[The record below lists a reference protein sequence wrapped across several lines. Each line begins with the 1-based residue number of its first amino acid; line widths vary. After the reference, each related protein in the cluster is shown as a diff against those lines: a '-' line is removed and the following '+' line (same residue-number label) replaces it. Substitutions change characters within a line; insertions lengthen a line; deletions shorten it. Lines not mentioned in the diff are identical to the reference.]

1 MPFPA
6 GNGIICYGT
15 VRRGS
20 INERARCVPHMR
32 TGDSMATK
40 RTKNGEQKKIE
51 IEPRFPGYV
60 GYIDYYLS
68 TPVSVQVKNDRAE
81 AADVRVFIEGENGL
95 IVPYEAQAEVP
106 FESSVELTAAGVF
119 SPLFLADN
127 DELKQET
134 VTIRAETEG
143 RQVCSASAQVTALPF
158 DWWEGLTGNAE
169 RLAAFVRPRLAD
181 CAAVLAEAGK
191 RLKKWNKSAEFYGYT
206 GTDKNTVRQIAAAVY
221 ASIKAYALEKEG
233 ETDLSQP
240 ASAARANSP
249 LKENRATSLQ
259 LAVFAAACLEAAHLN
274 PVIAVGKNCLA
285 VGVWLYESCFL
296 DSVTD
301 DAEIV
306 EKYVSD
312 GINNLS
318 FFDAEDLFSTTS
330 VAFTPSETHF
340 RQKLK
345 AGYYECF
352 VDVRRCRMGGIGVCP
367 LRGKGLKGYELLK
380 EEEMSP
386 DAAPAPLAS
395 LRKLKLDGKQPK
407 NKQWERRLLDL
418 TTKNTLLNFTGKN
431 ALHLTAADADAL
443 YALLCERGE
452 MRLKGAVSPENEPP
466 FGGEVPKQR
475 KELALLEENKGLL
488 RAYSDAKTTVE
499 LAARLM
505 RKNRE
510 ADEETGAKILY
521 LAFGFLRYT
530 GKDDGA
536 ARYAPLVL
544 APARIARAKGNEDFS
559 VLLSADD
566 GYFVNS
572 TLLEFL
578 KQEFN
583 IDVRGLGGDV
593 SALKIAEILAM
604 VRAETANM
612 KGWDVAGDVYLAAFS
627 FQRYLMWNDIRRHI
641 GDFSKNRLVSALLSN
656 RMERAEF
663 PAAAEED
670 DGDPAATLLPLPADS
685 SQYSAVSLS
694 GTGAS
699 FVLHGPPGT
708 GKSQTITNIIANS
721 LKDGKRVL
729 FVAEKKAAL
738 DVVKKRLDGIGIGEF
753 CLELHSNKTDK
764 TDVLRRLEGTL
775 ALTGQEAPAHFAER
789 AAELVALREELRAP
803 MRALHAKRRLG
814 LSVYQAILLYLQ
826 NKSAPDVMDIESSFY
841 DTLTESKLFECR
853 RMILAAAAAAKE
865 CGGVKNSPFENVN
878 LSEYSQVLRDRV
890 FCACEVMLAEIKHLK
905 AFLALVLEFYRQ
917 KMSSLTLRKIRGL
930 ADIAR
935 KMAAGAYDK
944 YFAGADEEKFYLF
957 YNANRR
963 LDSCLEYY
971 YKHFK
976 TLIDPERDLAE
987 LEKFCAAGGDWKL
1000 NRAAKITAKRL
1011 AKVALHGL
1019 EDEDVPKFL
1028 ETVVEIY
1035 GAVGRVTGNTALSR
1049 FFCDRA
1055 GRINFKRRADF
1066 LAELYDLH
1074 DRCAGVFLDYNPD
1087 AFNGMCIR
1095 ATSGYTRP
1103 VLEGYLKAVDS
1114 YFLAQESFLEVTNA
1128 QREKLRDED
1137 VLDYFSAKAST
1148 LIDNIDMLP
1157 NWCMYKATTQKLSE
1171 YGLNFISE
1179 ALESGRLKTDNVLAG
1194 FEKNVYRNFL
1204 EINIPADPALSRMTV
1219 GTLEDTI
1226 EKFRLLWDEFGKL
1239 TREYI
1244 RAALVA
1250 RLPDPAGEG
1259 SLSVE
1264 MNAFLRLSKSNLRG
1278 TGLRGLFEEVPT
1290 LLSVVC
1296 PCMLMSP
1303 ITVAQYL
1310 QPVADQFDL
1319 VIFDEASQMSTAEA
1333 VGSIA
1338 RAKAAIVVGDPKQLP
1353 PTAFFHSA
1361 YVDEENL
1368 ENEDLESV
1376 LDDCLALGM
1385 PERHLV
1391 WHYRSKHE
1399 SLIAFSN
1406 SMYYD
1411 NRLCTFPSPDSM
1423 ESRVKLVRVDGTYD
1437 RGFTKR
1443 NRKEA
1448 EALVREVVRR
1458 LSDPLLSR
1466 SSMGIVTFSSA
1477 QRDDVERLL
1486 NKEIAARRLDGPA
1499 YDREEPLFVK
1509 NLENVQGDE
1518 RDVILFSVC
1527 YGPDSTGRVSLN
1539 FGPLNQAGGW
1549 RRLNVAVSRAREEML
1564 VFSTMTSSMIDL
1576 AKTSSKGVAGLKA
1589 FLEFAEK
1596 GRTTLA
1602 APSASVRGG
1611 AGIGKFIAEE
1621 LSSYG
1626 YECRYDVGASDFKVD
1641 VAVID
1646 PKNRHRFLLGVLC
1659 DGTDKFSVKDR
1670 NILQV
1675 QTLKRANWNVM
1686 RVNCVNYYNNP
1697 KREIKRI
1704 KDVLDRL
1711 TGADSKPGTWLS
1723 KYARAYKSVKP
1734 TGTEL
1739 SAFITSGEHDAA
1751 VMARLKEIVAV
1762 EEPIS
1767 RGFLKKRC
1775 LATFGIVK
1783 SGSKVE
1789 SRLDALIDGC
1799 GLSRDR
1805 VMGVD
1810 YFYKNP
1816 RAVTIGKFRTEEAPV
1831 LRRSEEDFTVY
1842 EMVALIKG
1850 ALEERVA
1857 LYLDE
1862 LTALVAGVFREL
1874 KAGERLASFVRGC
1887 VAYGEEKGLFV
1898 RSVSDRISLA

>member
-1 MPFPA
+1 
-6 GNGIICYGT
+6 
-15 VRRGS
+15 
-20 INERARCVPHMR
+20 
-32 TGDSMATK
+32 MAV
-40 RTKNGEQKKIE
+40 KKIKASVKKNFS
-51 IEPRFPGYV
+51 IVPQFPRYAGYA
-60 GYIDYYLS
+60 DYFLS
-68 TPVSVQVKNDRAE
+68 TPVSVQVKNDSAE
-81 AADVRVFIEGENGL
+81 TVTLRVFIESESGL
-95 IVPYEAQAEVP
+95 IVNYETQAEIP
-106 FESSVELTAAGVF
+106 FESAVSLTAEGVF
-119 SPLFLADN
+119 SPLFLAEN
-127 DELKQET
+127 NELTACAVT
-134 VTIRAETEG
+134 VRAELEG
-143 RQVCSASAQVTALPF
+143 KEVCREEVEITALPF
-158 DWWEGLTGNAE
+158 DWWEGLEGNAE
-169 RLAAFVRPRLAD
+169 RLAAFVRPRISD

-191 RLKKWNKSAEFYGYT
+191 RLRRWKANAEFYGYA
-206 GTDKNTVRQIAAAVY
+206 GTDKNDVRQIAAAIY
-221 ASIKAYALEKEG
+221 AAIKSFSVEKSG
-233 ETDLSQP
+233 VCDLSAP
-240 ASAARANSP
+240 LSAAHEGSV
-249 LKENRATSLQ
+249 LKDHAATELE

-274 PVIAVGKNCLA
+274 PVLAVGREHVG

-301 DAEIV
+301 DGEIV
-306 EKYVSD
+306 GKYISE

-318 FFDAEDLFSTTS
+318 FFDADDLHSAS
-330 VAFTPSETHF
+330 NAAFTPSEGHF
-340 RQKLK
+340 RQKLR
-345 AGYYECF
+345 AGCFEVF
-352 VDVRRCRMGGIGVCP
+352 VDVRRCRMGGVRACP

-380 EEEMSP
+380 EEEMMD
-386 DAAPAPLAS
+386 DAAPAPIPVF
-395 LRKLKLDGKQPK
+395 RKLRLEGKQPK

-418 TTKNTLLNFTGKN
+418 TPKNTLLNFTGKN
-431 ALHLTAADADAL
+431 ALHLNETGVDELYYTLTA
-443 YALLCERGE
+443 RGN
-452 MRLKGAVSPENEPP
+452 MRLKGAAAPETVPP
-466 FGGEVPKQR
+466 FGGETLKQR
-475 KELALLEENKGLL
+475 RELIALEEQKGIL
-488 RAYSDAKTTVE
+488 RAYDDARTTAE
-499 LAARLM
+499 LASRLM
-505 RKNRE
+505 RRNRE
-510 ADEETGAKILY
+510 ADEETGAKVLY
-521 LAFGFLRYT
+521 LAFGFLKYAA
-530 GKDDGA
+530 DGTE
-536 ARYAPLVL
+536 RYAPLVL
-544 APARIARAKGNEDFS
+544 APAGIGRAKGNEDFS
-559 VLLSADD
+559 VSVSQDE

-583 IDVRGLGGDV
+583 IDVRGLGSDV

-604 VRAETANM
+604 VRAEIANM
-612 KGWDVAGDVYLAAFS
+612 KGWDVVNDVYLAAFS
-627 FQRYLMWNDIRRHI
+627 FQRYLMWNDIRNHF
-641 GDFSKNRLVSALLSN
+641 GALSKNAIVSALLNN
-656 RMERAEF
+656 RMEKPEY
-663 PAAAEED
+663 PVPAEED
-670 DGDPAATLLPLPADS
+670 DGDPAETLLPLPSDS

-694 GTGAS
+694 GVGAS

-708 GKSQTITNIIANS
+708 GKSQTITNIIANA
-721 LKDGKRVL
+721 LFGGKRVL

-738 DVVKKRLDGIGIGEF
+738 DVVKKRLDNIGIGEF

-764 TDVLRRLEGTL
+764 TDVLRRIEGTL
-775 ALTGQEAPAHFAER
+775 ALAKTPPADLSER
-789 AAELVALREELRAP
+789 AKELVSLREELKAP
-803 MRALHAKRRLG
+803 MKALHAKRRLG

-853 RMILAAAAAAKE
+853 RMILSAAAAAKE
-865 CGGVKNSPFENVN
+865 CGGVRNSPFDNVN
-878 LSEYSQVLRDRV
+878 LTEYSQVLRDRL

-905 AFLALVLEFYRQ
+905 AFLALFLEFYRQ
-917 KMSSLTLRKIRGL
+917 KISMLTMRKIRVLSEIAQNL
-930 ADIAR
+930 ASN
-935 KMAAGAYDK
+935 AYDK
-944 YFAGADEEKFYLF
+944 YFKGVDEAEFYTF
-957 YNANRR
+957 FNANRR
-963 LDSCLEYY
+963 FDTCLEYY
-971 YKHFK
+971 FKHFK
-976 TLIDPERDLAE
+976 TLVEPDEKELAE
-987 LEKFCAAGGDWKL
+987 LAKFCEAGGDWRL
-1000 NRAAKITAKRL
+1000 NRTARAVVKKLTKAALRDVEEQD
-1011 AKVALHGL
+1011 VA
-1019 EDEDVPKFL
+1019 KFL
-1028 ETVVEIY
+1028 ETLVEIC
-1035 GAVGRVTGNTALSR
+1035 AAADRVRTATTLSKN
-1049 FFCDRA
+1049 FCDR
-1055 GRINFKRRADF
+1055 GGHIVLKKRADF
-1066 LAELYDLH
+1066 LADLYDLH
-1074 DRCAGVFLDYNPD
+1074 AQASVVFMDYNPD

-1095 ATSGYTRP
+1095 ATSGYTAP
-1103 VLEGYLKAVDS
+1103 VLEGYIKAAEAFFRAQDG
-1114 YFLAQESFLEVTNA
+1114 FLSITNA
-1128 QREKLRDED
+1128 DREKLREED
-1137 VLDYFSAKAST
+1137 VLEYYSSKASA

-1157 NWCMYKATTQKLSE
+1157 NWCMYRATTRRLAE
-1171 YGLNFISE
+1171 LGLNFVSE

-1219 GTLEDTI
+1219 GTLEETI
-1226 EKFRLLWDEFGKL
+1226 EKFRLSWDEYGKL

-1244 RAALVA
+1244 RALLIS
-1250 RLPDPAGEG
+1250 RLPDPEGEG

-1264 MNAFLRLSKSNLRG
+1264 RNAFTRLSKSNLRG
-1278 TGLRGLFEEVPT
+1278 TGLRGLFGEVPT
-1290 LLSVVC
+1290 LMSVAC

-1310 QPVADQFDL
+1310 KPVADQFDL

-1333 VGSIA
+1333 IGSIA

-1353 PTAFFHSA
+1353 PTAFFHTA

-1411 NRLCTFPSPDSM
+1411 NRLCTFPSPDAMDS
-1423 ESRVKLVRVDGTYD
+1423 KVRLCLVDGTYD

-1458 LSDPLLSR
+1458 LSDPVLSK
-1466 SSMGIVTFSSA
+1466 SSMGVVTFSSA
-1477 QRDDVERLL
+1477 QRDDIERLL
-1486 NKEIAARRLDGPA
+1486 NKEIVARKLDAAA
-1499 YDREEPLFVK
+1499 YDREEPLFIK

-1564 VFSTMTSSMIDL
+1564 VFSTMTSAMIDL

-1621 LSSYG
+1621 LEACG

-1641 VAVID
+1641 VAVVD
-1646 PKNRHRFLLGVLC
+1646 PKNKHRFLLGVLC

-1711 TGADSKPGTWLS
+1711 TGADGKAGSWIS
-1723 KYARAYKSVKP
+1723 KYGKPYKSVKP
-1734 TGTEL
+1734 TASEV
-1739 SAFITSGEHDAA
+1739 SAFVTCGDNDAA
-1751 VMARLKEIVAV
+1751 VMARIREIVAT

-1767 RGFLKKRC
+1767 RAFLKKRV
-1775 LATFGIVK
+1775 LASFGIQK

-1799 GLSRDR
+1799 AIGRDR
-1805 VMGVD
+1805 VMGTD

-1816 RAVTIGKFRTEEAPV
+1816 KSLLIGKFRTETSPA
-1831 LRRSEEDFTVY
+1831 LRRNEDDFTVY
-1842 EMVALIKG
+1842 EIVSLVKG

-1857 LYLDE
+1857 LYMDE
-1862 LTALVAGVFREL
+1862 LTALLVGVFPDL
-1874 KAGERLASFVRGC
+1874 KVGERFQSFLRDC
-1887 VAYGEEKGLFV
+1887 IAYGEEKGLFI